1 MFCSFREAARCFCG
15 ISKVALASLTDI
27 CSMSG
32 LSTQNP
38 ASSSSEVLAFLDV
51 ATLGAVCGLA
61 SFDRKEVK
69 AKLLE
74 HSEFTE
80 VMSCSMFSLI

>member
-15 ISKVALASLTDI
+15 ISKVAVASLTDI
-27 CSMSG
+27 CSVSG
-32 LSTQNP
+32 LSTQNR
-38 ASSSSEVLAFLDV
+38 ASFFSEVLAPPDV
-51 ATLGAVCGLA
+51 STLGAICGLA

-80 VMSCSMFSLI
+80 VMTCNVLT